1 MKTIPFSGIVLDTSN
16 PQDGQLTA
24 MVNLRHT
31 STGSISPIGVN
42 KKIYTISNHRELIYI
57 HKGNG
62 YENWITFDGSTI
74 YYEAYRY
81 GNDKVVRPMYYN
93 DGASSEAKIGVP
105 IYQIDDL
112 NDITSVGNTL
122 VVSTDGGIFYF
133 LCYLYGSSGTY
144 VYKNISINE
153 DDITVKINKTEE
165 GQINKQNLNFLTT

>member
-31 STGSISPIGVN
+31 STGSISPTGVN

-74 YYEAYRY
+74 YYE
-81 GNDKVVRPMYYN
+81 PPW
-93 DGASSEAKIGVP
+93 ETP
-105 IYQIDDL
+105 L
-112 NDITSVGNTL
+112 
-122 VVSTDGGIFYF
+122 
-133 LCYLYGSSGTY
+133 LY
-144 VYKNISINE
+144 
-153 DDITVKINKTEE
+153 
-165 GQINKQNLNFLTT
+165 